1 MKSKPR
7 TNHIAIINKFFSEN
21 NIQPNEDGY
30 EKMRL
35 YVSGKNYVKN
45 MIKLHMENGLDIT
58 MIYSDLEEIN
68 LNV

>member
-1 MKSKPR
+1 MKNKPR

-35 YVSGKNYVKN
+35 YVSGK
-45 MIKLHMENGLDIT
+45 KLRKEHDKIPYGEWA
-58 MIYSDLEEIN
+58 
-68 LNV
+68 

>member
-1 MKSKPR
+1 MKSRPK

-35 YVSGKNYVKN
+35 YVSGK
-45 MIKLHMENGLDIT
+45 KLRKEYDKTPYGEWAGYYKVT
-58 MIYSDLEEIN
+58 
-68 LNV
+68 